1 MQLRILKNISF
12 FFAFLF
18 HLSIFSQELTQD
30 IRIANNYFL
39 SGDYEKAAMYFDKIS
54 NDENSIN
61 KIYNYYRLSLI
72 ELKRFKDAEKL
83 CKARIKKSPENLA
96 LNIDLGLV
104 YNYWGKPQKKEQQFN
119 KAIEQIQ
126 NNTSYSQVSS
136 LGLAFEKIG
145 QLDFAILVYNA
156 GNKFNTSNPYVF
168 HQKLAYIY
176 NKQGET
182 QKMINT
188 FLALIK
194 QSEGFL
200 SVVQSGFSNC
210 IDFKSN
216 LKEKELLRKSLL
228 KQAQLNP
235 RKIVY
240 TELLAWFFTLESNY
254 ESALIQVRA
263 IDKKS
268 GKNGHKIM
276 ELGITALNNN
286 EYDVAVKCFDEVIS
300 SSSDKELI
308 YDAQNKRLLTFK
320 RKIIDGVKINNKELV
335 DLKNNYL
342 GLLNQ
347 YNSKADQGRL
357 NKMKFDVLKQLS
369 DLEAHYLND
378 YSAANSHIKQ
388 AINLPGIDVSKIG
401 EMKLELADI
410 LVLQDNI
417 WEASLLYMKLE
428 KKFSDDPIGHQAKFS
443 NAKIYYY
450 TGEFD
455 WCQAQ
460 LDVLKASTSKL
471 IANDALELSLL
482 ITDNY
487 NMDTTES
494 TMQIF
499 AKADMYKSQYQFD
512 KAINYYDSI
521 INNYKNHS
529 LNDDV
534 LFRKAEINISRYN
547 YMEAVKNLEKIINDY
562 PNSLLIDNSLFE
574 LGDIYENKIKDLEK
588 AKKYYKSLLFD
599 YSGSL
604 FVVEARKRFRK
615 LSGNTNE
622 VIKKNS

>member
-1 MQLRILKNISF
+1 MKFFRNISF
-12 FFAFLF
+12 LF
-18 HLSIFSQELTQD
+18 VLTLQLSISSQESKQD

-39 SGDYEKAAMYFDKIS
+39 SGDYEKAVMYFDKLS
-54 NDENSIN
+54 KEENTIIE
-61 KIYNYYRLSLI
+61 IYNYYRLSLI
-72 ELKRFKDAEKL
+72 ELNRFKDAEKL
-83 CKARIKKSPENLA
+83 CKTRIKKSPENLA

-104 YNYWGKPQKKEQQFN
+104 YSHWEKPQKKEQQFN
-119 KAIEQIQ
+119 KSVNLIQ
-126 NNTSYSQVSS
+126 ANTSYSQVSS

-145 QLDFAILVYNA
+145 ELDFAILVYNT
-156 GNKFNTSNPYVF
+156 GNKFNTSNPYAF

-176 NKQGET
+176 NKKGET
-182 QKMINT
+182 QNMINA
-188 FLALIK
+188 FLDLIK
-194 QSEGFL
+194 YSEGFL
-200 SVVQSGFSNC
+200 SVVQSGLSNC

-216 LKEKELLRKSLL
+216 LKDKEVLRKSLL

-240 TELLAWFFTLESNY
+240 TELLAWFFTLEGNY
-254 ESALIQVRA
+254 ESALTQVRA
-263 IDKKS
+263 IDKKL
-268 GKNGHKIM
+268 GENGSKIM
-276 ELGITALNNN
+276 QLGLTALNND
-286 EYDVAVKCFDEVIS
+286 EYDVSVKCFDEVIS

-308 YDAQNKRLLTFK
+308 YEAENKRLLTFK
-320 RKIIDGVKINNKELV
+320 KKITNGIEIKNDELEA
-335 DLKNNYL
+335 LKTNYL
-342 GLLNQ
+342 ALLKQ
-347 YNSKADQGRL
+347 YNSRENQSRL
-357 NKMKFDVLKQLS
+357 SKMKFDVLRQLS

-378 YSAANSHIKQ
+378 YSEANAHIKE
-388 AINLPGIDVSKIG
+388 AINLPNIDESKKG
-401 EMKLELADI
+401 EMQLELADI
-410 LVLQDNI
+410 LVLQDHI

-428 KKFSDDPIGHQAKFS
+428 KKFSNDAIGHQAKFN

-499 AKADMYKSQYQFD
+499 AKADMYKSQYQYDEALKF
-512 KAINYYDSI
+512 YDSI

-534 LFRKAEINISRYN
+534 LFRKADINISRYK
-547 YMEAVKNLEKIINDY
+547 YTEAIKNLEMIIKEY
-562 PNSLLIDNSLFE
+562 PNSILIDNSLFE
-574 LGDIYENKIKDLEK
+574 LGDIYENKIKDLDK

-599 YSGSL
+599 HTGSL
-604 FVVEARKRFRK
+604 FIVEARKRFRK